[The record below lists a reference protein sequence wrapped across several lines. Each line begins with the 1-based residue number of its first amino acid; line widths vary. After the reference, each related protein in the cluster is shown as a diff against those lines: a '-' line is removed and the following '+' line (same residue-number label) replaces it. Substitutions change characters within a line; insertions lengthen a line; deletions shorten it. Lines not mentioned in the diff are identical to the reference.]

1 MSPRCEPKG
10 DLQQWEIIT
19 VAFPFT
25 DSARK
30 KPRPVLI
37 LSNSKFNRVSNSIV
51 VCQITSNL
59 GSGFEEYNVEI
70 TGDDVCLYEGA
81 FIRPSLI
88 KPYIV
93 FSVSKRE
100 VRTRIGMLSPEKID
114 EVRANLRKLFLTG
127 L

>member
-1 MSPRCEPKG
+1 MSQRCEPKG

-25 DSARK
+25 DSAQK

-59 GSGFEEYNVEI
+59 GSGFKEYNVEI

-88 KPYIV
+88 KPHIM

-100 VRTRIGMLSPEKID
+100 VRTRMGMLYPEKID
-114 EVRANLRKLFLTG
+114 DVRASLRKLFLTG